1 MAANSSDAETLQI
14 VRRWVLAAIVAVLI
28 ATEAELI
35 FVRHFGNNNGQMI
48 AVVLTSTGLIS
59 VGWHAIARDT
69 MSIVVF
75 RFLMYLF
82 LVFGID
88 GLMVHYNFAAHAV
101 LKLHPALTGLPL
113 LYATLSGDI
122 PLLAPGMLIQ
132 VGLLGLLYT
141 FHHPLDV
148 RVSRGVGSL
157 RLRG

>member
-1 MAANSSDAETLQI
+1 MATNSSDAETLQI
-14 VRRWVLAAIVAVLI
+14 VRQWILAAIAAALVVM
-28 ATEAELI
+28 EGELI

-48 AVVLTSTGLIS
+48 AVVLTSAGLLAT
-59 VGWHAIARDT
+59 GWHVIARNT
-69 MSIVVF
+69 PSIIVF

-88 GLMVHYNFAAHAV
+88 GLLVHYNFAAHAA
-101 LKLHPALTGLPL
+101 LKSHPALGGLPL
-113 LYATLSGDI
+113 LYAALSGDI
-122 PLLAPGMLIQ
+122 PLLAPGLLIQ

-148 RVSRGVGSL
+148 RVSRSVGSL

>member
-1 MAANSSDAETLQI
+1 MVTTSSDAATLQV
-14 VRRWVLAAIVAVLI
+14 VRRWLLAAIAATLI
-28 ATEAELI
+28 VIEGELV

-48 AVVLTSTGLIS
+48 AVVLAGSGLVI
-59 VGWHAIARDT
+59 VAWHAIARDT
-69 MSIVVF
+69 LSIVVF

-88 GLMVHYNFAAHAV
+88 GLMVHYNFAADAA
-101 LKLHPALTGLPL
+101 LKSHPALVGLPL

-122 PLLAPGMLIQ
+122 PLLAPGMMTE

-148 RVSRGVGSL
+148 RVGPSVGSL

>member
-1 MAANSSDAETLQI
+1 MGTTSSDAATLQV
-14 VRRWVLAAIVAVLI
+14 VRRWILAAIAAALI

-48 AVVLTSTGLIS
+48 AVVLAGSGLIS
-59 VGWHAIARDT
+59 MAWHAIARNT
-69 MSIVVF
+69 PSIVVF

-88 GLMVHYNFAAHAV
+88 GLLVHYNFAVHAA
-101 LKLHPALTGLPL
+101 LKSHPALVGLPL
-113 LYATLSGDI
+113 LYATLSGEI
-122 PLLAPGMLIQ
+122 PLLAPGMMIQ

-148 RVSRGVGSL
+148 RVSRSVGSL
-157 RLRG
+157 NLRG

>member
-1 MAANSSDAETLQI
+1 MANNSSDAETLQI
-14 VRRWVLAAIVAVLI
+14 VRRWVLAAIAAALI

-48 AVVLTSTGLIS
+48 AVVLTSMGLIS

-88 GLMVHYNFAAHAV
+88 GLIVHYNFAAQAA
-101 LKLHPALTGLPL
+101 LKSHPALAGLPL